1 MHTSNTDHDETLKEQ
16 IEQALQKDFNNLLVK
31 EFTTDWKIQRLK
43 IGLDI
48 EVMDFDNLMQLIK
61 EDREKFT
68 ERAVELINKNLFSAE
83 DERENIRETL
93 TQLSNPAHE
102 AQRQDFNTEG

>member
-16 IEQALQKDFNNLLVK
+16 IELILS
-31 EFTTDWKIQRLK
+31 EYK
-43 IGLDI
+43 IGFQVPPEMDINKHLDGFTQSI
-48 EVMDFDNLMQLIK
+48 MQLIK